1 MTSVPAT
8 RASDIGVFYP
18 FHFRDFRIL
27 WIALLTRS
35 AALWMDQIVRPIL
48 IFELTDSA
56 FLVGSVLA
64 ARMAPNFI
72 LGLYAGTIVDRYP
85 RRNVLAASQLLNV
98 GATGVL
104 LILLIADAVEAWHV
118 IALVSVSGINIAF
131 FQPARQAILPS
142 IVPPEALRGAVALGQ
157 TANNA
162 MRIGGGVLSGILLA
176 VASFTEVY
184 IAMTVLYA
192 LAVVMLL
199 MMRTDARP
207 APGRAM
213 AAGWRQST
221 MEGIR
226 WARRERRPVA
236 VLGLSTVLFMF
247 IAPYQAVWVPL
258 LVIDELGRDR
268 SWVGYMAIAIGVGA
282 VSATL
287 IVATVRTLPSPFLF
301 MIGMLGIAGGLLV
314 ALSLAPNLAV
324 LAILLFGIGG
334 MTVSFMTVSNL
345 TMLSLAPAEMSGRA
359 LSLMSVSRG
368 LIPIGAL
375 VAGALADGVGIRTG
389 LLLMGLM
396 ALALMALTFLLSP
409 ARRDARAVGETSGV
423 D

>member
-1 MTSVPAT
+1 
-8 RASDIGVFYP
+8 
-18 FHFRDFRIL
+18 
-27 WIALLTRS
+27 
-35 AALWMDQIVRPIL
+35 
-48 IFELTDSA
+48 
-56 FLVGSVLA
+56 
-64 ARMAPNFI
+64 
-72 LGLYAGTIVDRYP
+72 
-85 RRNVLAASQLLNV
+85 
-98 GATGVL
+98 
-104 LILLIADAVEAWHV
+104 
-118 IALVSVSGINIAF
+118 
-131 FQPARQAILPS
+131 
-142 IVPPEALRGAVALGQ
+142 
-157 TANNA
+157 
-162 MRIGGGVLSGILLA
+162 
-176 VASFTEVY
+176 
-184 IAMTVLYA
+184 
-192 LAVVMLL
+192 
-199 MMRTDARP
+199 
-207 APGRAM
+207 
-213 AAGWRQST
+213 
-221 MEGIR
+221 MEGLR

-287 IVATVRTLPSPFLF
+287 VVATVRTLPSPFLF

-314 ALSLAPNLAV
+314 ALSLAPNLWV

-389 LLLMGLM
+389 LLLMGVM
-396 ALALMALTFLLSP
+396 ALVLMALTFVLSP
-409 ARRDARAVGETSGV
+409 ARRDARTVGEPSRP